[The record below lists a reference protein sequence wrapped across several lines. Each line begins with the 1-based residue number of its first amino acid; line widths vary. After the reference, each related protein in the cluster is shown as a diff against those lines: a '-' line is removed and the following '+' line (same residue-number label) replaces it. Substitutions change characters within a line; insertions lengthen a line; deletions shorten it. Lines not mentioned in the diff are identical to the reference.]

1 MKLKY
6 IDVLKATLQQKS
18 KVTALDTKIDKVVA
32 VDINDKQDTATLKLY
47 GYVADMDDDY
57 DYGDDYFTLQDVDKV
72 LQQLPITVKDV
83 IVEINSYGGDIY
95 TAIAIIGKLDAAIET
110 RGLRVRTH
118 VLGIAASAA
127 GVLALAY
134 PCTVNEHA
142 EIMIHQC
149 MSGAYGNKQDMV
161 KITDLLSRTDDKQIE
176 LLARNAKVDKEVIA
190 ADLAA
195 ETWYNSVTVSEKY
208 NVVVAQSLQNVPVSD
223 YYTRLSAKLDKL
235 RQDDVDTKV
244 AATADDSD
252 KMVIK
257 LPFLRK

>member
-6 IDVLKATLQQKS
+6 IDVLKATLQQKN
-18 KVTALDTKIDKVVA
+18 KVKALDTPIDKVVA

-57 DYGDDYFTLQDVDKV
+57 DYDDDYFTLQDVDRM
-72 LQQLPITVKDV
+72 LQQLPITVMDV

-95 TAIAIIGKLDAAIET
+95 TAIAIIGKLDEVIET

-134 PCTVNEHA
+134 PCTVNEYA
-142 EIMIHQC
+142 EVMVHQC

-161 KITDLLSRTDDKQIE
+161 KITDLLNRTDDKQIE
-176 LLARNAKVDKEVIA
+176 LLSRNAKVDKSVIQ
-190 ADLAA
+190 ADIEA
-195 ETWYNSVTVSEKY
+195 ETWYNSVTASEKY
-208 NVVVAQSLQNVPVSD
+208 NVVVAQALQNAPASD

-235 RQDDVDTKV
+235 RQDDVNTKV
-244 AATADDSD
+244 AATADSD